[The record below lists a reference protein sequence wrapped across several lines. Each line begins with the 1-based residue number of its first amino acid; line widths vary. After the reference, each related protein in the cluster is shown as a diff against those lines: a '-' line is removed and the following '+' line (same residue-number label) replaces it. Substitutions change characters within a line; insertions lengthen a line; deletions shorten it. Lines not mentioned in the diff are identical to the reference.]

1 MKKGLSPVLLLA
13 GLVAIAV
20 AVYYLLPR
28 DTYEELKGLEGPQ
41 GTSLPGPPANILE
54 GILKQAAGAETSRLA
69 VLLTDRESA
78 WTGIQNALETMG
90 IPHVITTDTDQA
102 IRHRVVLVYP
112 VISGKF
118 VNRDQQNKLRQ
129 HVAGGGC
136 LLATQVLGGDLKDL
150 FGFAEVVES
159 REHFE
164 LTFSSGNRLTEG
176 LSHERE
182 RTIRLGNPGRS
193 ATWIGTQHYL
203 QPEHVLASYQDG
215 KAAWISKQHSGGGVA
230 MALGLD
236 LGFYILKCQ
245 NDRDEEA
252 SRSYVNDYEPSVDV
266 WLRLLKALY
275 QQHEP
280 LAVTVDTVPEGRRLS
295 AVVSFD
301 VDYVKSMT
309 NMAAYRDL
317 LVKDGLPATFFVQA
331 KYYRDY
337 FDSGFFNDASVG
349 LLRELHQAG
358 MEIASH
364 SVAHSD
370 MFAHLPLGD
379 GKETYPDYQ
388 PRVKGMEDTRDAT
401 VLGELRVSKF
411 LLEKLTNTEVKS
423 FRPGF
428 LACPPALPQAME
440 AAGYRYASSV
450 TAANVM
456 TYLPYRKNY
465 DRQYSAPTSVIEFP
479 VAVEDEHPPAMDQ
492 RVESALNLAKQLS
505 TYGGTFTILSHPNV
519 LDHKYRF
526 FEQLLPKLKDMA
538 WVGTL
543 TQLGEWWDSR
553 SRLQVDVS
561 RSSAGLVLKLRAPV
575 PVRGITLQL
584 PPAWTA
590 AQPLPQGAR
599 LDQGRLLLPEIAGTL
614 SLPFLEK

>member
-1 MKKGLSPVLLLA
+1 MKKGFSPVILLI

-20 AVYYLLPR
+20 TVYFLLPR

-41 GTSLPGPPANILE
+41 GTTLPGLPANTLDAV
-54 GILKQAAGAETSRLA
+54 LKQAPGTETSRLA
-69 VLLTDRESA
+69 VFLTDRESA

-90 IPHVITTDTDQA
+90 IPHVITQDADLA
-102 IRHRVVLVYP
+102 LRHKVVLVYP
-112 VISGKF
+112 AISGKF

-129 HVAGGGC
+129 HVASGGC

-164 LTFSSGNRLTEG
+164 LTFSENDRLTED
-176 LSHERE
+176 LTHERE
-182 RTIRLGNPGRS
+182 RTVRLGNPGRS
-193 ATWIGTQHYL
+193 GSWIGTQHYL
-203 QPEHVLASYQDG
+203 QPEHVLAGYQDG
-215 KAAWISKQHSGGGVA
+215 KAAWISKQHPGGGVA
-230 MALGLD
+230 MALGFD

-266 WLRLLKALY
+266 WLRLLKKLY

-280 LAVTVDTVPEGRRLS
+280 LAVTVDTVPDGQKLS

-337 FDSGFFNDASVG
+337 FDSGFFNDISVG
-349 LLRELHQAG
+349 LLRELRQAG

-379 GKETYPDYQ
+379 GKEKYPGYQ
-388 PRVKGMEDTRDAT
+388 PRVHGMEDTRDAT

-465 DRQYSAPTSVIEFP
+465 DRQYSAPTSIIEFP
-479 VAVEDEHPPAMDQ
+479 VAVEDEHPPAMEQ

-526 FEQLLPKLKDMA
+526 FEQLLPKLKNMA

-543 TQLGEWWDSR
+543 KQLGEWWDAR
-553 SRLQVDVS
+553 SQLQVDVS
-561 RSSAGLVLKLRAPV
+561 LSGSDLVLKIQAPV
-575 PVRGITLQL
+575 RARGVTLHV
-584 PPAWTA
+584 PGTWKA
-590 AQPLPQGAR
+590 AQPLPPGAR
-599 LDQGRLLLPEIAGTL
+599 LDQGRLFLPETEGTL
-614 SLPFLEK
+614 QLAFREN